1 MAHSIFPPET
11 TAHAGRWV
19 GLGRIA
25 YLGPG
30 RPALADGELPMDPN
44 RIVMR
49 PASAENFEFL
59 WRLQCEAMRPN
70 VERQFGAWDEAFQR
84 ELFEKN
90 TDPLLH
96 EIIELNREPVGCQWV
111 RALPEALE
119 LERLHL
125 LPEVQG
131 RGLGSLLMER
141 LIARAS
147 AAGLSVRL
155 QVFRTSP
162 AQRFYARLG
171 FRTLEK
177 SESHETMERAF

>member
-1 MAHSIFPPET
+1 ME
-11 TAHAGRWV
+11 
-19 GLGRIA
+19 
-25 YLGPG
+25 
-30 RPALADGELPMDPN
+30 PN

-177 SESHETMERAF
+177 SESHETMERAV